1 MAVPLDRREAEPV
14 TLIVTADDA
23 PPVQE
28 GMRLAIWQ
36 SRIPAATDGWGAFA
50 FGVCASS
57 PELIPVDVASEDTT
71 ASVKGADGPRWRIS
85 MVIRSSITINDD
97 YSTVWTEPTGILA
110 QIIWSEASYVVLAP
124 GALDRLE
131 AQLRRAQSEPEVS
144 REPWTRMGVEKY
156 VTQHFNSR
164 GFEVEE
170 RVDARHG
177 FDLLI
182 TGADGYTAAVEVKAF
197 IGEPEPRD
205 LERVRSAI
213 VIPELPE
220 SISEFLLVAIVID
233 EESDRVETLLSV
245 DTRGASP

>member
-1 MAVPLDRREAEPV
+1 MAVPLDRREDEPV

-23 PPVQE
+23 PPLEE

-36 SRIPAATDGWGAFA
+36 SRIPAASDGWGVFE
-50 FGVCASS
+50 FGVCVSA
-57 PELIPVDVASEDTT
+57 PERIPVDAASEDSI
-71 ASVKGADGPRWRIS
+71 ASVKGADGSQWRIS
-85 MVIRSSITINDD
+85 MVIQSSITINDD

-110 QIIWSEASYVVLAP
+110 QIIWSEAGYVVLGP
-124 GALDRLE
+124 GAVDRLE
-131 AQLRRAQSEPEVS
+131 AQLRRAQSEPDVS

-156 VTQHFNSR
+156 ITQHFNSR

-177 FDLLI
+177 YDLLI
-182 TGADGYTAAVEVKAF
+182 TGANGYRAAVEVKAF